1 MKYFLAL
8 LLFPL
13 SLLRKWS
20 PSDLAE
26 RVPAWNFLND
36 PEEMI
41 PDKTL
46 GPKVHSNYLKI
57 NHVYDKTD
65 VNFFVISDIIEK
77 YVYHKKQF
85 VEDLYL
91 AMENNTAIDAKSKK
105 EHHLMIVM
113 ITKTKDL
120 LILPSSDRLS
130 KLIPEEKML
139 QIEMEI
145 KKSMSNRQYAQSVY
159 FTFEKLQQLWKKHTI
174 KEKQSGYNKGY
185 SKKGESSSFLMDLLY
200 IVPSVAILGLF
211 IFVCCC
217 KKKQKFD

>member
-145 KKSMSNRQYAQSVY
+145 KKSMTNRQYAQSVY

-185 SKKGESSSFLMDLLY
+185 NNNVL
-200 IVPSVAILGLF
+200 
-211 IFVCCC
+211 
-217 KKKQKFD
+217 